1 MEKEDIKSY
10 INRISKLVDRN
21 KALDREMS
29 KIVDRYN
36 FIQQQNDTYQRL
48 LSNFS
53 FDEEGKK
60 VSRSEKIKRFKRA
73 SLLYASIEG
82 FHKLNSAKNAD
93 YLMDKLD
100 ELEFRMNDIAQKY
113 NIVKIKTVGDIF
125 IFGGGILEENRTNP
139 IDVILAAFEMQEVAK
154 EVNGGEGGT
163 AFWELSI
170 GIHTGP
176 VLAEPTGRKSAP
188 YRLAGDSVNFTCRL
202 GKAGVGGKINISAM
216 TYELVK
222 EFFACEFSCKMPVK
236 YKGTMG
242 SYYVNGL
249 LPELEDKENLGHK
262 NKAFDIKYSL
272 IQFLDIQ
279 EVVLDVLEQNLPEHL
294 YYHNVKHTIDVVTEV
309 ELIGWAEGVSEE
321 EILILKLAA
330 LFHDAGHVISY
341 ENHELHGSILARKM
355 LAKYDYPEDIL
366 SNICG
371 LIMATQFPPEPQNIL
386 EKIICDSDLD
396 YLGRTD
402 FIPVSNMLYEELKI
416 REMVESFNEWNLKQL
431 EFIKKHQYYTH
442 TAQNL
447 REVNKNKQI
456 ERLERLLAIESQT
469 EK

>member
-21 KALDREMS
+21 KALNREMS

-36 FIQQQNDTYQRL
+36 FIQQQNNIYQRL

-60 VSRSEKIKRFKRA
+60 VSRSEKVKRFKRA

-82 FHKLNSAKNAD
+82 FHKLSSAKNAG

-100 ELEFRMNDIAQKY
+100 ELEFRMNDISQKY

-139 IDVILAAFEMQEVAK
+139 IDVILAAFEMQEAAE
-154 EVNGGEGGT
+154 EVNGDEGDT
-163 AFWELSI
+163 AFWNLSI

-202 GKAGVGGKINISAM
+202 GKAGAAGQINISAM

-222 EFFACEFSCKMPVK
+222 EFFTCEFSGKMPVK
-236 YKGTMG
+236 YKGMMEA
-242 SYYVNGL
+242 YYVNGL
-249 LPELEDKENLGHK
+249 LPELEDQENLGHK

-279 EVVLDVLEQNLPEHL
+279 EVVLDLLERNLPEHL

-330 LFHDAGHVISY
+330 LFHDAGHIISY

-355 LAKYDYPEDIL
+355 LVKYDYPEEIL
-366 SNICG
+366 SKICD
-371 LIMATQFPPEPQNIL
+371 LIMATQFPPEPQSLL
-386 EKIICDSDLD
+386 EKIMCDSDLD

-416 REMVESFNEWNLKQL
+416 REMVGSFNEWNLKQL
-431 EFIKKHQYYTH
+431 EFIKKHQYYTN

-469 EK
+469 